1 MGRKARDEKVKGSKS
16 IFRLCKK
23 TKLPDEDIKEECAEV
38 TVVEKATKKR
48 FKVII
53 SIALVILIIIV
64 ALIIFIMINKNDGER
79 IAISLSEKLGST
91 AEKAAVNANVKLKKI
106 SNYNFINDMG
116 EFSDIYESKSTI
128 KINGINVPEWVILC
142 YSDKNG
148 KLEEVSYFNY
158 KILKNN
164 INGIKSNGRIDIDK
178 IEDGF
183 TIEETERI
191 LNLEPIQVMRNNDDK
206 KIYKYKYYYE
216 DSKTK
221 NEKSYYITIM
231 LNFDDKVMAVQETED
246 NYITKILSLE

>member
-16 IFRLCKK
+16 IFRLFKK
-23 TKLPDEDIKEECAEV
+23 AELPDEDIKEECAE
-38 TVVEKATKKR
+38 ATKKG

-53 SIALVILIIIV
+53 AIALVILIIIV

-91 AEKAAVNANVKLKKI
+91 AEKAAANANVKLKKT

-116 EFSDIYESKSTI
+116 GVSDIYESKSTI

-164 INGIKSNGRIDIDK
+164 INGMKSNGRIDIDK

-183 TIEETERI
+183 TIEETEKI

-206 KIYKYKYYYE
+206 KIYKYKYFYE